1 MLRVA
6 ARAVLVLLPV
16 APLASPALAQT
27 NWRLSAGAGVLA
39 WDASGTGESA
49 TIVARAG
56 RAIFNRW
63 LGVELGAGYAAL
75 DEQFGTTSTKTLSLD
90 GQFQLQAP
98 WTRLQPYVGVGPAL
112 FSYLTQPAGR
122 DRVEPGFSVGA
133 GLRAQVTRRIGLVAD
148 ARIRGWNFERAT
160 DFTVNSAGEA
170 TLGVT
175 IRP

>member
-27 NWRLSAGAGVLA
+27 NWRLSAGAGVLS
-39 WDASGTGESA
+39 WDASGTGES
-49 TIVARAG
+49 TTLVARAG
-56 RAIFNRW
+56 RGIFSRW

-75 DEQFGTTSTKTLSLD
+75 DEQLRTTSTKTLSLD
-90 GQFQLQAP
+90 AQFQLQAP
-98 WTRLQPYVGVGPAL
+98 WTRVQPYVGLGPAL
-112 FSYLTQPAGR
+112 FSYLTQPTGR
-122 DRVEPGFSVGA
+122 DRVEPGYSVGA
-133 GLRAQVTRRIGLVAD
+133 GLRAQVTRRVGLVGD